1 MDTRTGA
8 LDKKIM
14 GSSKTPLAV
23 QARQGL
29 EGRRRRSRKAGMEWV
44 GSHGTP
50 ESPSKMA
57 SLPFFLTSFLSK
69 TCLRLLQTFDAP
81 SMALCVLQKWQ
92 GVLLGRGSF
101 AGKSAAKK
109 ILEIN

>member
-1 MDTRTGA
+1 MNTRTGT

-50 ESPSKMA
+50 ESPEKMA
-57 SLPFFLTSFLSK
+57 RCSFG
-69 TCLRLLQTFDAP
+69 TRVFCR
-81 SMALCVLQKWQ
+81 
-92 GVLLGRGSF
+92 
-101 AGKSAAKK
+101 KK
-109 ILEIN
+109 RRKKNTRNKLNMVV

>member
-1 MDTRTGA
+1 MQR
-8 LDKKIM
+8 I
-14 GSSKTPLAV
+14 
-23 QARQGL
+23 
-29 EGRRRRSRKAGMEWV
+29 
-44 GSHGTP
+44 
-50 ESPSKMA
+50 
-57 SLPFFLTSFLSK
+57 
-69 TCLRLLQTFDAP
+69 DAP